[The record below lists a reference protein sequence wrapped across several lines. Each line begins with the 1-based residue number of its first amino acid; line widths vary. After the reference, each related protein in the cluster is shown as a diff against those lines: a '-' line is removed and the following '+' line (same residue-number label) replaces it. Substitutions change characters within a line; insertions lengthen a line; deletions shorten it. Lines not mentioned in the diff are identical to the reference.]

1 MKKIRILLINHYAG
15 SAYHGME
22 YRPFQLAREWIRH
35 GCDVTILAASF
46 SHLRN
51 HQPDMGAHGKVIQD
65 IDGIRYIW
73 YQTPSYRGNG
83 LKRAYNIWT
92 FCRHVW
98 QDSDAL
104 SKEVAPDVVIASST
118 YPMDIWIASRIAR
131 RSNAKLIYEIH
142 DLWPLSLIELGGM
155 SRLHPFVV
163 VCGLAEKRAY
173 READCVVSMLPL
185 VQEHV
190 VRHGLS
196 REKLVIVPNG
206 ISPVEW
212 TGQTPA
218 VQDEVTGC
226 IRRFRDQNRL
236 VVGYTGAH
244 GMPNA
249 LDTVLDAAKMLTHD
263 PFAFVMI
270 GNGHERERLAERVA
284 GENIS
289 GVVMFPAVSRDRMPA
304 LLQSF
309 DILYIGLQNQPLFRF
324 GISPNKLMD
333 YMMAGRPVLC
343 AIRAGNDPVSEAG
356 CGLTI
361 EPESPQAIVQGLRD
375 LAELSPEERDQMGRR
390 GREYILKHHSYPVL
404 AGKFLDI
411 MRKIV

>member
-1 MKKIRILLINHYAG
+1 MINHYAG
-15 SAYHGME
+15 SVYHGME
-22 YRPFQLAREWIRH
+22 YRPFYLAREWVRH

-51 HQPDMGAHGKVIQD
+51 HQPDTKGGRKRQQN
-65 IDGIRYIW
+65 IDGIQYIW

-83 LKRAYNIWT
+83 LKRANNIWT
-92 FCRHVW
+92 FCRRVW
-98 QDSDAL
+98 KDTDAL

-131 RSNAKLIYEIH
+131 SSNAKLIYEIH

-155 SRLHPFVV
+155 SRMHPFVL
-163 VCGLAEKRAY
+163 VCGLAEKRVY

-190 VRHGLS
+190 FRYGLS
-196 REKLVIVPNG
+196 REKLHIVPNG
-206 ISPVEW
+206 ISPDEW
-212 TGQTPA
+212 TGQGA
-218 VQDEVTGC
+218 SVQDEVTGC
-226 IRRFRDQNRL
+226 IRHLRDQNRL

-249 LDTVLDAAKMLTHD
+249 LDTLLDAAKMLEHES
-263 PFAFVMI
+263 FAFVLI
-270 GNGHERERLAERVA
+270 GSGHERERLAGRVA
-284 GENIS
+284 GEHIS
-289 GVVMFPAVSRDRMPA
+289 SVYMFPTVSRDRMPD

-309 DILYIGLQNQPLFRF
+309 DILFIGLQNQPLFRF

-343 AIRAGNDPVSEAG
+343 AIRAGNDPVSEAE

-361 EPESPQAIVQGLRD
+361 EPESPQAIVQGLTD
-375 LAELSPEERDQMGRR
+375 LAGLSPEERDQMGRR
-390 GREYILKHHSYPVL
+390 GREYIRKHHSYPVL
-404 AGKFLDI
+404 ASVFLDI
-411 MRKIV
+411 IRKTI